1 MKIEH
6 LILCGGGPLIFSYIG
21 LFKRLR
27 EKNVFDIDKIK
38 TIYSVSAGSLMAI
51 LLMLK
56 VDFEMLEKYFID
68 RPWHREFTFSPQMFI
83 DLIQNKG
90 MIDGN
95 KIMTIVLKNL
105 LESVNL
111 SVDSTLKDLYAVSKI
126 DFHTF
131 SVNINNFSIVNISH
145 KTHPD
150 FRIIDVAHMSCAVP
164 FIISP
169 FTLNGQYYVDG
180 AILKNYPIDILLQEE
195 EDCEK
200 EHILGVRVFNE
211 KEDSPNTSE
220 NTNTGISNT
229 ENTNSGISNTEN
241 TNTENTNTENTNT
254 ANADPEN
261 TNPGISNTEN
271 TTAKN
276 TNTGINEINQS
287 TTDIYNYIMYYVN
300 YIKKIINQDKKEK
313 IIENEIHIHGPGTS
327 FETIYNAINDK
338 EYRKKLLHEGK
349 IYAKV
354 FLKYKNLV

>member
-27 EKNVFDIDKIK
+27 EKNVFNIENIK

-56 VDFEMLEKYFID
+56 VDFEMLEKYFIE
-68 RPWHREFTFSPQMFI
+68 RPWNREFIFSPQMFI

-95 KIMTIVLKNL
+95 KMMTIVLKNL

-111 SVDSTLKDLYAVSKI
+111 SLNSTLKDLYDLSKI
-126 DFHTF
+126 DFHSFT
-131 SVNINNFSIVNISH
+131 VNINNFSIVNISH
-145 KTHPD
+145 KTHPE

-169 FTLNGQYYVDG
+169 FKLNEQYYVDG

-211 KEDSPNTSE
+211 KEDNIPSNENNNSE
-220 NTNTGISNT
+220 NDNTNTNVIS
-229 ENTNSGISNTEN
+229 E
-241 TNTENTNTENTNT
+241 
-254 ANADPEN
+254 
-261 TNPGISNTEN
+261 
-271 TTAKN
+271 
-276 TNTGINEINQS
+276 S
-287 TTDIYNYIMYYVN
+287 TTDIYNYIMFYVN
-300 YIKKIINQDKKEK
+300 YIKNIINQDKKEK
-313 IIENEIHIHGPGTS
+313 IIENEIHIHGPGTN

>member
-21 LFKRLR
+21 LFRRLK

-95 KIMTIVLKNL
+95 KMMTIVLKNL

-111 SVDSTLKDLYAVSKI
+111 SVDSTLKDLYDLSKI
-126 DFHTF
+126 DFHSF

-169 FTLNGQYYVDG
+169 FKLNEQYYIDG
-180 AILKNYPIDILLQEE
+180 AILKNYPIDILLQEQ

-211 KEDSPNTSE
+211 KEDNPNNSAI
-220 NTNTGISNT
+220 NTTEKNNT
-229 ENTNSGISNTEN
+229 EKNNTEKN
-241 TNTENTNTENTNT
+241 NTE
-254 ANADPEN
+254 
-261 TNPGISNTEN
+261 IN
-271 TTAKN
+271 TTEINTTEINTTEKN
-276 TNTGINEINQS
+276 NKTEINEINQS

>member
-21 LFKRLR
+21 LFRRLK

-95 KIMTIVLKNL
+95 KMMTIVLKNL

-111 SVDSTLKDLYAVSKI
+111 SVDSTLKDLYDLSKI
-126 DFHTF
+126 DFHSF

-169 FTLNGQYYVDG
+169 FKLNEQYYIDG

-211 KEDSPNTSE
+211 KEDNPNNSAI
-220 NTNTGISNT
+220 NTTEKNNT
-229 ENTNSGISNTEN
+229 EKNNTE
-241 TNTENTNTENTNT
+241 
-254 ANADPEN
+254 
-261 TNPGISNTEN
+261 IN
-271 TTAKN
+271 TTEINTTEINTTEKN
-276 TNTGINEINQS
+276 NKTEINEINQS

>member
-27 EKNVFDIDKIK
+27 EKNVFNIENIK

-56 VDFEMLEKYFID
+56 VDFEMLEKYFIE
-68 RPWHREFTFSPQMFI
+68 RPWNREFIFSPQMFI

-95 KIMTIVLKNL
+95 KMMIIILKNL

-111 SVDSTLKDLYAVSKI
+111 SLNSTLKDLYDLSKI
-126 DFHTF
+126 DFHSFT
-131 SVNINNFSIVNISH
+131 VNINNFSIVNISH
-145 KTHPD
+145 KTHPE
-150 FRIIDVAHMSCAVP
+150 FRIVDVAHMSCAVP

-169 FTLNGQYYVDG
+169 FKLNEQYYVDG

-211 KEDSPNTSE
+211 KEDNIPSNENNNSE
-220 NTNTGISNT
+220 NDNTNTNVIS
-229 ENTNSGISNTEN
+229 E
-241 TNTENTNTENTNT
+241 
-254 ANADPEN
+254 
-261 TNPGISNTEN
+261 
-271 TTAKN
+271 
-276 TNTGINEINQS
+276 S
-287 TTDIYNYIMYYVN
+287 TTDIYNYIMFYVN
-300 YIKKIINQDKKEK
+300 YIKNIINQDKKEK
-313 IIENEIHIHGPGTS
+313 IIENEIHIHGPGTN

>member
-21 LFKRLR
+21 LFRRLK

-95 KIMTIVLKNL
+95 KMMTIVLKNL

-111 SVDSTLKDLYAVSKI
+111 SVDSTLKDLYDLSKI
-126 DFHTF
+126 DFHSF

-169 FTLNGQYYVDG
+169 FKLNEQYYIDG

-211 KEDSPNTSE
+211 KEDNPNNSAINTTE
-220 NTNTGISNT
+220 KNNTEKNNTEKNNTEINNTEINTNEI
-229 ENTNSGISNTEN
+229 
-241 TNTENTNTENTNT
+241 
-254 ANADPEN
+254 
-261 TNPGISNTEN
+261 N
-271 TTAKN
+271 TTEKN
-276 TNTGINEINQS
+276 NKTEINEINQS

>member
-21 LFKRLR
+21 LFRRLK

-95 KIMTIVLKNL
+95 KMMTIVLKNL

-111 SVDSTLKDLYAVSKI
+111 SVDSTLKDLYDLSKI
-126 DFHTF
+126 DFHSF

-169 FTLNGQYYVDG
+169 FKLNEQYYIDG

-211 KEDSPNTSE
+211 KEDNPNNSAI
-220 NTNTGISNT
+220 NTTEKNNT
-229 ENTNSGISNTEN
+229 EKNNTE
-241 TNTENTNTENTNT
+241 
-254 ANADPEN
+254 
-261 TNPGISNTEN
+261 IN
-271 TTAKN
+271 TTEINTTEINTTEINTTEKN
-276 TNTGINEINQS
+276 NKTEINEINQS

>member
-21 LFKRLR
+21 LFRRLK

-95 KIMTIVLKNL
+95 KMMTIVLKNL

-111 SVDSTLKDLYAVSKI
+111 SVDSTLKDLYDLSKI
-126 DFHTF
+126 DFHSF

-169 FTLNGQYYVDG
+169 FKLNEQYYIDG
-180 AILKNYPIDILLQEE
+180 AILKNYPIDILLQEQ

-211 KEDSPNTSE
+211 KEDNPNNSAI
-220 NTNTGISNT
+220 NTTEKNNT
-229 ENTNSGISNTEN
+229 EKNNTEKN
-241 TNTENTNTENTNT
+241 NTE
-254 ANADPEN
+254 
-261 TNPGISNTEN
+261 IN
-271 TTAKN
+271 TTEINTTEINTTEINTTEKN
-276 TNTGINEINQS
+276 NKTEINEINQS

>member
-21 LFKRLR
+21 LFKRLK
-27 EKNVFDIDKIK
+27 EKNVFNIENIK

-56 VDFEMLEKYFID
+56 VDFEMLEKYFIE
-68 RPWHREFTFSPQMFI
+68 RPWNREFIFSPQMFI

-95 KIMTIVLKNL
+95 KMMTIILKNL

-111 SVDSTLKDLYAVSKI
+111 SLNSTLKDLYDLSKI
-126 DFHTF
+126 DFHSFT
-131 SVNINNFSIVNISH
+131 VNINNFSIVNISH
-145 KTHPD
+145 KTHPE
-150 FRIIDVAHMSCAVP
+150 FRIVDVAHMSCAVP

-169 FTLNGQYYVDG
+169 FKLNEQYYVDG

-211 KEDSPNTSE
+211 KEDNIPSNENNNSE
-220 NTNTGISNT
+220 NG
-229 ENTNSGISNTEN
+229 NTNSNVISE
-241 TNTENTNTENTNT
+241 
-254 ANADPEN
+254 
-261 TNPGISNTEN
+261 
-271 TTAKN
+271 
-276 TNTGINEINQS
+276 S
-287 TTDIYNYIMYYVN
+287 TTDIYNYIMFYVN
-300 YIKKIINQDKKEK
+300 YIKNIINQDKKEK
-313 IIENEIHIHGPGTS
+313 IIENEIHIHGPGTN

-349 IYAKV
+349 IYARV

>member
-21 LFKRLR
+21 LFRRLK

-95 KIMTIVLKNL
+95 KMMTIVLKNL

-111 SVDSTLKDLYAVSKI
+111 SVDSTLKDLYDLSKI
-126 DFHTF
+126 DFHSF

-169 FTLNGQYYVDG
+169 FKLNEQYYIDG

-211 KEDSPNTSE
+211 KEDNPNNSAINTTE
-220 NTNTGISNT
+220 KNNTEKNNTEINNTEINTNEI
-229 ENTNSGISNTEN
+229 
-241 TNTENTNTENTNT
+241 
-254 ANADPEN
+254 
-261 TNPGISNTEN
+261 N
-271 TTAKN
+271 TTEKN
-276 TNTGINEINQS
+276 NKTEINEINQS

>member
-21 LFKRLR
+21 LFRRLK

-95 KIMTIVLKNL
+95 KMMTIVLKNL

-111 SVDSTLKDLYAVSKI
+111 SVDSTLKDLYDLSKI
-126 DFHTF
+126 DFHSF

-169 FTLNGQYYVDG
+169 FKLNEQYYIDG
-180 AILKNYPIDILLQEE
+180 AILKNYPIDILLQEQ

-211 KEDSPNTSE
+211 KEDNPNNSAINATE
-220 NTNTGISNT
+220 INTTEMNTAEKNNT
-229 ENTNSGISNTEN
+229 EI
-241 TNTENTNTENTNT
+241 
-254 ANADPEN
+254 
-261 TNPGISNTEN
+261 N
-271 TTAKN
+271 TTEINTTEINTTEKN
-276 TNTGINEINQS
+276 NKTEINEINQS